1 MKDKEI
7 TKAAYKLLKNIKR
20 NICYSSLCEYITSKG
35 FIVVELH
42 TEKGDDILRRFEC
55 YDRYK
60 EEKGITVKQSHIGF
74 VIIDST
80 MSVSD
85 KVRILLHEIGHIVL
99 HFSDKRTFAD
109 ISGVERENQAEI
121 FAYKAMNF
129 SKVRYL
135 AYKMLCR

>member
-7 TKAAYKLLKNIKR
+7 TKAAYTLLKHIKR

-35 FIVVELH
+35 FIIVELH
-42 TEKGDDILRRFEC
+42 TDKGDDILRRFDY

-60 EEKGITVKQSHIGF
+60 EEKGITVMQKNISF

-80 MSVSD
+80 MSVAD

-99 HFSDKRTFAD
+99 HFSDKRTFSD

-135 AYKMLCR
+135 IYRLLCR